1 MDDELITITKKE
13 YEHLLDAK
21 LRLTCL
27 EAGGVDNWDWYDDA
41 MDNYRK
47 KRSELNGTP
56 DE

>member
-13 YEHLLDAK
+13 YERLLDAK
-21 LRLTCL
+21 LQLTCL

-41 MDNYRK
+41 MESYRE
-47 KRSELNGTP
+47 KRSKLNGTP